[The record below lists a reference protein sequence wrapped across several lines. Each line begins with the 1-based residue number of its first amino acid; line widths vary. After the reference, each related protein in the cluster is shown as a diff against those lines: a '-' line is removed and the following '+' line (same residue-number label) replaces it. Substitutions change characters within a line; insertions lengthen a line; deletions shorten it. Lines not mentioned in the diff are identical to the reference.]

1 MDYIAVVEC
10 VSSGILYIDEIIAH
24 GCKPLVINTNV
35 KTHDL
40 DNYRK
45 MLRENLKDRVE
56 FLDEGEDFDA
66 LMEELRGY
74 KIKAVFPGS
83 EYGVRLADRLT
94 AALGLKGNDEKTTYL
109 RCTKEG
115 MHEALG
121 KAGIRRIETEK
132 VKSESDIEEFW
143 KKNKLDKCVLK
154 FSESAATVG
163 LKICSSLDEAIEHY
177 KLMRGTENYRGETG
191 SDILIQEYISGTE
204 YIVNTLSCDGKH
216 MLTDVWSY
224 AKVQARD
231 GTLAYDYAKLVKDLE
246 PGHIDMIRYA
256 YKVLDA
262 VDMKWG
268 LCHIEIKIDRK
279 GPVLIETNAR
289 PMGLAMTASYLDE
302 VLGYHLTDLAI
313 ETYFRP
319 STFNKYA
326 RRIYNPPKYAL
337 MKLLIV
343 PEKIKGSFGPTF
355 LFSNLLRSTRE
366 ILFFGKEEVSTYPRT
381 IDLETCPLVVKMVNP
396 DYGALM
402 KDYEMIRLIES
413 NYFHLLY
420 SSNNEVPAV
429 EPHTDIEG
437 IIKTLYPSWRF
448 AVVKDD
454 GVSIAQ
460 NGKMTELDNWS
471 IFDGAIYA
479 KCGKDTTEE
488 RCRTIFRTI
497 LTVRSGGLFIIAPES
512 FSSMEDGSVIVEFI
526 MNIAG
531 VHVIAPSYDSN
542 GLIYGLKK

>member
-24 GCKPLVINTNV
+24 ECKPLVINTNI

-45 MLRENLKDRVE
+45 ILRESLKDKVE

-66 LMEELRGY
+66 LVEKLRGY
-74 KIKAVFPGS
+74 NIKAVFPGC

-94 AALGLKGNDEKTTYL
+94 SALGLRGNDEKTTYL
-109 RCTKEG
+109 RCTKAG

-121 KAGIRRIETEK
+121 KAGIRRIETER
-132 VKSESDIEEFW
+132 VNCESDIGEFW
-143 KKNKLDKCVLK
+143 KKNNLDKCVLK
-154 FSESAATVG
+154 YSESAGTVG
-163 LKICSSLDEAIEHY
+163 LKICSSIEEAIEHY
-177 KLMRGTENYRGETG
+177 KLMSSSEDFMGEIG
-191 SDILIQEYISGTE
+191 SDVLIQEYISGTE
-204 YIVNTLSCDGKH
+204 YIVNTLSCEGKH
-216 MLTDVWSY
+216 MITDVWTYS
-224 AKVQARD
+224 KVQASD
-231 GTLAYDYAKLVKDLE
+231 GTLAYDYVKLIKDLE
-246 PGHIDMIRYA
+246 PGHTDMIRYA

-289 PMGLAMTASYLDE
+289 PMGLAMTAPYLDE

-319 STFNKYA
+319 SAFKKYIHK
-326 RRIYNPPKYAL
+326 IYNPPKYAL
-337 MKLLIV
+337 MKLIIV
-343 PEKIKGSFGPTF
+343 PEKIKGTFAPTF
-355 LFSNLLRSTRE
+355 IFSNLIHSTRE
-366 ILFFGKEEVSTYPRT
+366 ILFFGKEEVSSYPRT
-381 IDLETCPLVVKMVNP
+381 IDLETSPLAIKMVNQ
-396 DYGALM
+396 DYGELM
-402 KDYEMIRLIES
+402 KDYETLRQIES

-420 SSNNEVPAV
+420 SRRNDIPAV
-429 EPHTDIEG
+429 EPSTDLEA
-437 IIKTLYPSWRF
+437 IIKTLNPSWRF
-448 AVVKDD
+448 
-454 GVSIAQ
+454 SIVTDEGESVAQ
-460 NGKMTELDNWS
+460 YGKIEKTDSWS

-479 KCGKDTTEE
+479 KCGKSSTEE
-488 RCRTIFRTI
+488 RYRSIFRTI
-497 LTVRSGGLFIIAPES
+497 QSVRSGGAFIIVPES
-512 FSSMEDGSVIVEFI
+512 FSSIDDGSVIVEFI

-542 GLIYGLKK
+542 GLVYGLKK